1 MKVPGDP
8 GPLVILQGLYHVQQP
23 VLAVWVQHSAGCAKA
38 RDLAVGS
45 SRTAILAD
53 NDGEFR
59 GSLFHAFDPGFDTVA
74 LVVVSVVRSEER
86 RVGKECR
93 SRWTPD

>member
-1 MKVPGDP
+1 M
-8 GPLVILQGLYHVQQP
+8 ILQGLHHMQQP
-23 VLAVWVQHSAGCAKA
+23 VVTVGIQGSAGCAKA
-38 RDLAVGS
+38 RDPAVGS

-74 LVVVSVVRSEER
+74 LVVVSVVGVEHAISFRI
-86 RVGKECR
+86 GKL
-93 SRWTPD
+93 SSG